1 MLQIKCENVYLC
13 TFSLKTIAFCTYFLL
28 DYDQDG
34 LLHKLA
40 VKNNVG
46 HEGRT
51 KILLKKYF
59 TKSFNGITIQNFI
72 SEENVI

>member
-28 DYDQDG
+28 DYDCDG
-34 LLHKLA
+34 PLHKLA
-40 VKNNVG
+40 VKKNIG
-46 HEGRT
+46 HEGSA
-51 KILLKKYF
+51 KILPKKYF